1 MIDHAILVVVLETS
15 IIIQATVGHYLDTGD
30 VLERI
35 HFALVQ
41 FEFEDMILGE
51 IAVDLII
58 SFESTINGCG
68 FADITH
74 YIAFEG
80 IIKSNID
87 LLINRDG
94 GIDIAVIEEL
104 FVEWEHEGGVVRV
117 VDRASA

>member
-41 FEFEDMILGE
+41 FEFEDMILSK